1 MGATGRGFCPGR
13 AAPRTSGSPSTTCR
27 GPSRRPMTA
36 PSTPRAAS
44 TFAPPS
50 LTGRATTTPGPRV
63 RCRAPTATTDDSA
76 GPSAG
81 SRRSQASRR
90 RLHQVRV
97 VRRGR
102 HSRPAG
108 RRRPRGLRRSL
119 RAGREFVPRLRI
131 VRAATGATFYAPV
144 EGELRELERRLL
156 EVGRGAHPVF
166 RDAVAHLFTTPGK
179 LLRPTLVFLSSKFGP
194 GEDREVVL
202 NLAESLELVHT
213 ASLVHDDVVD
223 RAGLRRNVQ
232 TINARWNN
240 DVALIVGDYLFAK
253 AYALAAVLP
262 KPEVIAIVAQTV
274 FALCDG
280 ELGEITATPKLPTE
294 AEYLDRIELKTA
306 SLYAA
311 CSQGAALLA
320 DAEPDHVAAL
330 GAFGT
335 SLGMAF
341 QITDDVLDL
350 VGDETDFG
358 KTVGRDLLE
367 GMPTLPMI
375 YAVAERDGTGGELEA
390 RILAPAKS
398 EDDVRLLLA
407 EIRSSSGPERARQRA
422 LAFHDAA
429 LRALDRLP
437 ARAER
442 DALRDAADFVVSRV
456 R

>member
-1 MGATGRGFCPGR
+1 MR
-13 AAPRTSGSPSTTCR
+13 A
-27 GPSRRPMTA
+27 
-36 PSTPRAAS
+36 
-44 TFAPPS
+44 
-50 LTGRATTTPGPRV
+50 V
-63 RCRAPTATTDDSA
+63 
-76 GPSAG
+76 
-81 SRRSQASRR
+81 
-90 RLHQVRV
+90 
-97 VRRGR
+97 
-102 HSRPAG
+102 
-108 RRRPRGLRRSL
+108 
-119 RAGREFVPRLRI
+119 
-131 VRAATGATFYAPV
+131 TGASFYAPV

-179 LLRPTLVFLSSKFGP
+179 LLRPTLGFLSARFGTRP
-194 GEDREVVL
+194 DREVVL

-213 ASLVHDDVVD
+213 ASLVHDDIVD
-223 RAGLRRNVQ
+223 DADLRRNVP
-232 TINARWNN
+232 TVNAMWT
-240 DVALIVGDYLFAK
+240 DDIALIVGDYLFAK

-280 ELGEITATPKLPTE
+280 ELGEITATPSLPTE
-294 AEYLDRIELKTA
+294 SAYLDRIELKTA

-350 VGDETDFG
+350 VGDEEDFG

-375 YAVAERDGTGGELEA
+375 YAVEERDGSGRELES
-390 RILAPAKS
+390 RILAPAKT
-398 EDDVRLLLA
+398 EDDMRALLT
-407 EIRSSSGPERARQRA
+407 EIRASSGPERARQRA

-429 LRALDRLP
+429 LHALDRLP
-437 ARAER
+437 DRPER